1 MEVRKNEDTPHA
13 ECVTAPD
20 LLLFRPWRWI
30 SPLQEL
36 ADIWTLQERT
46 LRFSRMQRA
55 QLRLPSRS
63 YLRDKDTKLGL
74 WSCRRKRRSSTQ
86 AW

>member
-1 MEVRKNEDTPHA
+1 MEVRMSQDTPYA
-13 ECVTAPD
+13 ECVTT
-20 LLLFRPWRWI
+20 LTCCFSGHGGGL
-30 SPLQEL
+30 SPLWEL

-63 YLRDKDTKLGL
+63 YLRDKDAKLGL
-74 WSCRRKRRSSTQ
+74 CSCRREMHSSTQ